1 LICLEIKWY
10 LWTKFDKPV
19 MKHCFPLI
27 IFLFLFSTLTIKAQ
41 DQHFTQFFASPL
53 TLNPA
58 LSGAFE
64 GKYRMSVI
72 YRDQGRNVA
81 DEPFVTFSGA
91 VDLRFPIKYR
101 AGLRTDAVGG
111 GMIFYNDKV
120 PNIGFSTN
128 QIHVAGAYHKSLNKA
143 DDQYLSLGF
152 QLGIAQRNVNY
163 DKLNFNDQFNGL
175 NGYTDPTAEVLPEN
189 NFSFGDMA
197 VGLNYSYSPKR
208 KTAVFIGAAMHH
220 ILEPQLSFFIDA
232 DNPEDSNDNRLL
244 RKYTGY
250 VNFQIPVGDKIQ
262 LSPRALVYNQGPH
275 LASNA
280 GMNLRLLFNDI
291 TGTAFHVGAWARN
304 VRDEDS
310 SFALESVIFM
320 AGIEYS
326 NFLIGVSYDAALG
339 EIANTRSNMAAFEIS
354 IAYLGEYIDETVLC
368 PKF

>member
-1 LICLEIKWY
+1 MKYYSKALI
-10 LWTKFDKPV
+10 F
-19 MKHCFPLI
+19 F
-27 IFLFLFSTLTIKAQ
+27 FLFSSLIIKAQ

-81 DEPFVTFSGA
+81 DEPYITFSGA
-91 VDLRFPIKYR
+91 VDLRFPLKYR
-101 AGLRTDAVGG
+101 TGLRTDAAGG
-111 GMIFYNDKV
+111 GIIFYNDKV

-128 QIHVAGAYHKSLNKA
+128 QIYVAGAYHKSLSRA
-143 DDQYLSLGF
+143 DDQFLSLGAQF
-152 QLGIAQRNVNY
+152 GISQRNLNY
-163 DKLNFNDQFNGL
+163 DKLTFEDEFNGL
-175 NGYTDPTAEVLPEN
+175 DGYTDPTAEFLPEN
-189 NFSFGDMA
+189 NFSFSDIA
-197 VGLNYSYSPKR
+197 VGLNYSYAPAR

-220 ILEPQLSFFIDA
+220 VLEPEVTFFTFE
-232 DNPEDSNDNRLL
+232 DNPDDNSSNKLL

-250 VNFQIPVGDKIQ
+250 INIQIPIGNNMQ

-280 GMNLRLLFNDI
+280 GANLRLLLNDI
-291 TGTAFHVGAWARN
+291 SGSALHLGGWART
-304 VRDEDS
+304 VRDEGQEFGLD
-310 SFALESVIFM
+310 AIIFM

-326 NFLIGVSYDAALG
+326 NFLVGVSYDAALG
-339 EIANTRSNMAAFEIS
+339 DIAASRSGQTAFEIS
-354 IAYLGEYIDETVLC
+354 IAYLGEYEDETVIC